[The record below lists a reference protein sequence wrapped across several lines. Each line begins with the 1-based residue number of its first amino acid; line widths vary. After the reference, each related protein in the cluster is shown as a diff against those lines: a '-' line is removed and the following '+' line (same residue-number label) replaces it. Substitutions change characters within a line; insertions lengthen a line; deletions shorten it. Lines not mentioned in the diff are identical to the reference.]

1 VLKRAV
7 LAAATPAPILTLNN
21 MSGMGSGPAA
31 APVSPTGSSH
41 ARATSIMLQ
50 VISNPHT

>member
-1 VLKRAV
+1 M

-21 MSGMGSGPAA
+21 MGGMGSGPAA

-50 VISNPHT
+50 VIYYTYT